1 MASAG
6 ISPSRNFGYWFKP
19 GEVDRMSDSHAAR
32 HVPVLLR
39 EVERA
44 LDLKPGLIV
53 VDGTVGA
60 GGHSKMIASQVG
72 SEGRLIGLD
81 RDPMMLTFAEQAL
94 SGMSHVTLRQ
104 ASYVE
109 LPDVLAELGLSGID
123 RVLLDLGLSSDQLA
137 DESRGFGFRAEG
149 PLDLRFDKSRGR
161 SAAEFLRITG
171 ESELE
176 RVLREY
182 GEEPASGRI
191 AKYLA
196 GRAASKPIQT
206 GAELAEG
213 ISECLGVQR
222 RDAGDKHPATRVFQ
236 ALRIAVNDELGH
248 VARGL
253 EESVFGSLM
262 PGGLA
267 AVITFHSLEDR
278 IVKQEFR
285 RSERWE
291 NLTAKPI
298 VASHQEQRFNPRSR
312 SAKLRVARKIG

>member
-1 MASAG
+1 MASFG
-6 ISPSRNFGYWFKP
+6 ISPLENNGRLFMSGK
-19 GEVDRMSDSHAAR
+19 VDRMPVPPAAR

-39 EVERA
+39 EVERV

-60 GGHSKMIASQVG
+60 GGHSQMIANRIG
-72 SEGRLIGLD
+72 SEGILIGLD
-81 RDPMMLTFAEQAL
+81 RDPMMLAL
-94 SGMSHVTLRQ
+94 AALVLPVSDRVHLKQ
-104 ASYVE
+104 ASYGE
-109 LPDVLAELGLSGID
+109 LPDVLTGLGLSGVD

-137 DESRGFGFRAEG
+137 DASRGFSFLAEG
-149 PLDLRFDKSRGR
+149 PLDLRFDKSRGQ
-161 SAAEFLRITG
+161 SAAEFLRTAT

-182 GEEPASGRI
+182 GEDSASGRI
-191 AKYLA
+191 AKYLV
-196 GRAASKPIQT
+196 GRAASKPIET
-206 GAELAEG
+206 GAELADA
-213 ISECLGVQR
+213 IAECLGIHR
-222 RDAGDKHPATRVFQ
+222 REAGAKHPATRVFQ
-236 ALRIAVNDELGH
+236 ALRIAVNDELEH

-253 EESVFGSLM
+253 EASVFGSLK

-285 RSERWE
+285 RTDRWE

-312 SAKLRVARKIG
+312 SAKLRVARKLG